1 MNALLK
7 KGYLLAVVVIVA
19 NMFIGNEMK
28 AMNKDSGGPD
38 TQETKDRWQFPS
50 TNNFL
55 KSIDIN
61 KIDNINDFQKKGK
74 EGGNQVVPGAQPKQ
88 KFFDSL
94 LSNLL
99 SYENSINLIG
109 GALFSVANNYL
120 KLWDYNPGGYWNLRI
135 GCLGLR
141 SKRLLNGL
149 LQLEVNFNLGRG
161 AFWLFPGG
169 YNFIKA
175 YTTRE
180 EGRSEDYLEPLYI
193 SFLVGNNSI
202 KNKSRGL
209 ITLIVV
215 FLLQG
220 FVSIPLTLHF
230 SKFSISIS
238 LDSLIWGITGM
249 ILELKAKKR
258 IEKER
263 EISLDGFKKVGGNNE
278 NGEGE
283 NYD

>member
-1 MNALLK
+1 MASLSMASINTLFK

-19 NMFIGNEMK
+19 NMFIGNEVR
-28 AMNKDSGGPD
+28 AMHKDEK
-38 TQETKDRWQFPS
+38 TRLAQENQQLGKIENSDSSWKRYVKSFFG
-50 TNNFL
+50 FL
-55 KSIDIN
+55 S
-61 KIDNINDFQKKGK
+61 
-74 EGGNQVVPGAQPKQ
+74 
-88 KFFDSL
+88 
-94 LSNLL
+94 
-99 SYENSINLIG
+99 SYENPINFIG
-109 GALFSVANNYL
+109 GPLFSAANNYL
-120 KLWDYNPGGYWNLRI
+120 KLWNYNPGGYWNLRI

-141 SKRLLNGL
+141 SKRFLNGM

-175 YTTRE
+175 YTKRE

-202 KNKSRGL
+202 KNKNRG
-209 ITLIVV
+209 IKALIVV

-220 FVSIPLTLHF
+220 FVSMPLTLHF

-258 IEKER
+258 REKER
-263 EISLDGFKKVGGNNE
+263 EISLTESKKIGGDDN
-278 NGEGE
+278 E